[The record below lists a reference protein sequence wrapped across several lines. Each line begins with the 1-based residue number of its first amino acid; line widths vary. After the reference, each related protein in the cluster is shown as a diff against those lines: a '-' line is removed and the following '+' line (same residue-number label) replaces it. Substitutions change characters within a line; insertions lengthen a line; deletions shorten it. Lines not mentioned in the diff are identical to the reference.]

1 MILEEL
7 RFAFQ
12 RVAHA
17 FFGVDV
23 LLTAVDDA
31 DKAQLQWIYTP
42 SEDIQRVCTGIHKVK
57 FCEYT
62 NCALPLWI
70 DGTGEF
76 ERFRVGQVYICRRYS
91 QDDTLKNVYS
101 KRTSEEENNQPVG
114 F

>member
-1 MILEEL
+1 MILEEIC
-7 RFAFQ
+7 FAFQ

-31 DKAQLQWIYTP
+31 DEAQFQWIYTS

-62 NCALPLWI
+62 NCALALRI
-70 DGTGEF
+70 DGPGEL
-76 ERFRVGQVYICRRYS
+76 E
-91 QDDTLKNVYS
+91 
-101 KRTSEEENNQPVG
+101 
-114 F
+114 